1 MEDSRILDLYWQRD
15 EQAIQETKD
24 AYGSYCFSVAN
35 AVLENAWDAEEV
47 LSETWW
53 RAWNSIPPNRPAYL
67 KQYLAK
73 ITRNLALNTYLAKNT
88 QKRKGDRVALA
99 LEELEAC
106 VPSRETAEG
115 HWEAEELKDA
125 ISQFLRTQSPRDRRV
140 FLERYF
146 YFVSVDQIARHCGLK
161 EANVHQ
167 ILSRTRRKLK
177 AYLEKEGYRL

>member
-1 MEDSRILDLYWQRD
+1 M
-15 EQAIQETKD
+15 
-24 AYGSYCFSVAN
+24 
-35 AVLENAWDAEEV
+35 
-47 LSETWW
+47 
-53 RAWNSIPPNRPAYL
+53 
-67 KQYLAK
+67 
-73 ITRNLALNTYLAKNT
+73 AKNT

-99 LEELEAC
+99 LEEMEAC

-125 ISQFLRTQSPRDRRV
+125 ISKFLRTQSPRDRRV

-177 AYLEKEGYRL
+177 AYLEKEGYGL